1 MVVISNNII
10 RRKMTV
16 EIPVESNYE
25 RVWEQ
30 MRLLMSDDSYK
41 IIILILFYVI
51 IFLGI
56 CFKINLKITFK

>member
-1 MVVISNNII
+1 
-10 RRKMTV
+10 MTV